1 MKTKLTLSVDPEI
14 VRKAKALSKLTNRSV
29 SEFFEEAVE
38 KAAGRSS
45 LRTKSWSEE
54 WGGSLSITDADVV
67 GDERL
72 AKLIGR
78 SRKKATHR
86 AKQRA

>member
-1 MKTKLTLSVDPEI
+1 MKTKLTLSVDPAV
-14 VRKAKALSKLTNRSV
+14 VRKAKALSKRTKKSV

-38 KAAGRSS
+38 RATGGSGIPAR
-45 LRTKSWSEE
+45 SWSEE
-54 WGGSLSITDADVV
+54 WGGSLNIKEADIA
-67 GDERL
+67 GDGRL

-78 SRKKATHR
+78 SRKKASHR